1 MVRRIHAIFFYGVTT
16 RKERRL
22 KPVVEKVIQSVSC
35 IAAKL
40 DTSAQLRTAKSV
52 AACSRHAALIFPVK
66 VSYFCAPAR
75 GAKFMR
81 MDVYVSGCCCVT
93 Q

>member
-16 RKERRL
+16 
-22 KPVVEKVIQSVSC
+22 
-35 IAAKL
+35 

-52 AACSRHAALIFPVK
+52 AACSRQAALIFPVK